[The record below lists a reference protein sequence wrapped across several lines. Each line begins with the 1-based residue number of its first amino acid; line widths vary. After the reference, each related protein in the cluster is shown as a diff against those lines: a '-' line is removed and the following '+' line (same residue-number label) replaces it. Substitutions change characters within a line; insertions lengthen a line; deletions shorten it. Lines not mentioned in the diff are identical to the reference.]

1 MRLATPAHTAPT
13 AGRGRITRPDMDA
26 LFQNAVKRMWWWMM
40 GISAKEDFT
49 VWQAELTND
58 PGYSQWLD
66 DLDSKTYQQQED
78 EMSLISKTG
87 ASDDFKLVPEGTHL
101 ARCYLMVDIG
111 LQETV
116 YGDKEKVVLGWE
128 IPEQLTDDGRPLII
142 YSTYT
147 NSMHEKSNLRRDIE
161 NWRGKKL
168 TDDESRAFDLRN
180 VLGHPCQ
187 LSIVHNENN
196 SRTYANVQAVTGIP
210 KGLPVAE
217 AVNDVICFDLDADG
231 DVSILPDWL
240 QRKVSDR
247 KSAETAEFVEA
258 VAESFDDDIPF

>member
-1 MRLATPAHTAPT
+1 MSSASQ
-13 AGRGRITRPDMDA
+13 DA
-26 LFQNAVKRMWWWMM
+26 WDDYQ
-40 GISAKEDFT
+40 E
-49 VWQAELTND
+49 ELSQD
-58 PGYSQWLD
+58 PGYEQWLD
-66 DLDSKTYQQQED
+66 DLDSKTHQQQQEE
-78 EMSLISKTG
+78 EMSLISKTEG
-87 ASDDFKLVPEGTHL
+87 SEGFKLVPEGTHL
-101 ARCYLMVDIG
+101 ARCYLMVDVG

-128 IPEQLTDDGRPLII
+128 IPEVQMDDGRPMII

-196 SRTYANVQAVTGIP
+196 SRTYANVAAVTGIP

-217 AVNDVICFDLDADG
+217 AINDVICFDLDAGD
-231 DVSILPDWL
+231 DVSILPEWL

-247 KSAETAEFVEA
+247 KSPATAEFVEA
-258 VAESFDDDIPF
+258 VEEFNDDIPF

>member
-1 MRLATPAHTAPT
+1 MSGASQ
-13 AGRGRITRPDMDA
+13 DA
-26 LFQNAVKRMWWWMM
+26 W
-40 GISAKEDFT
+40 DDY
-49 VWQAELTND
+49 QAELTND
-58 PGYSQWLD
+58 PGYEQWLD
-66 DLDSKTYQQQED
+66 DLDSKTHQQQQED
-78 EMSLISKTG
+78 EMSLISKTEG
-87 ASDDFKLVPEGTHL
+87 SEGFKLVPEGTHL
-101 ARCYLMVDIG
+101 ARCYLMVDVG

-128 IPEQLTDDGRPLII
+128 IPEQLTDDGRPMII

-161 NWRGKKL
+161 SWRGRKL
-168 TDDESRAFDLRN
+168 NEDESRAFDLRN

-187 LSIVHNENN
+187 LSVVHNENN

-217 AVNDVICFDLDADG
+217 AINDVICFDLDAGD
-231 DVSILPDWL
+231 DVSILPEWL

-247 KSAETAEFVEA
+247 KSPAFAEFVEA
-258 VAESFDDDIPF
+258 VEESFNDDIPF

>member
-1 MRLATPAHTAPT
+1 MSGASR
-13 AGRGRITRPDMDA
+13 DA
-26 LFQNAVKRMWWWMM
+26 WDDYQ
-40 GISAKEDFT
+40 S
-49 VWQAELTND
+49 ELTND

-66 DLDSKTYQQQED
+66 DLDSKTHQQQEQ

-87 ASDDFKLVPEGTHL
+87 SSEDFKLVPEGTHL

-111 LQETV
+111 LQETP

-161 NWRGKKL
+161 SWRGKKL
-168 TDDESRAFDLRN
+168 TEDESRAFDLRN

-217 AVNDVICFDLDADG
+217 AINDVVCFDLDAG
-231 DVSILPDWL
+231 DDASTLPEWL

-247 KSAETAEFVEA
+247 KSEETAESVEA

>member
-1 MRLATPAHTAPT
+1 MSGASR
-13 AGRGRITRPDMDA
+13 DA
-26 LFQNAVKRMWWWMM
+26 W
-40 GISAKEDFT
+40 DDY
-49 VWQAELTND
+49 QAELTND

-66 DLDSKTYQQQED
+66 DLDSKTHQQQEQ

-87 ASDDFKLVPEGTHL
+87 ASEDFKLVTEGTHL

-111 LQETV
+111 LQETP

-161 NWRGKKL
+161 SWRGKKL
-168 TDDESRAFDLRN
+168 TEDESRAFDLRA

-196 SRTYANVQAVTGIP
+196 NRMYANVQAVIGIP

-217 AVNDVICFDLDADG
+217 AINDVICFDLDADG

>member
-1 MRLATPAHTAPT
+1 MSSASH
-13 AGRGRITRPDMDA
+13 DA
-26 LFQNAVKRMWWWMM
+26 W
-40 GISAKEDFT
+40 DDY
-49 VWQAELTND
+49 QAELTND
-58 PGYSQWLD
+58 PDYGQWLD
-66 DLDSKTYQQQED
+66 DLDSKTYQQQQEE

-101 ARCYLMVDIG
+101 ARSYLMVDIG
-111 LQETV
+111 LQETA

-161 NWRGKKL
+161 SWRGRKL
-168 TDDESRAFDLRN
+168 TDDESKAFDLRN

-196 SRTYANVQAVTGIP
+196 GRMYANVQAVTGIP
-210 KGLPVAE
+210 KGLPVVE
-217 AVNDVICFDLDADG
+217 AVNDVICFDLDDDG
-231 DVSILPDWL
+231 DVSVLPEWL

-247 KSAETAEFVEA
+247 KSLAEAAESVEA
-258 VAESFDDDIPF
+258 VEEFNDDIPF

>member
-1 MRLATPAHTAPT
+1 MSGASQ
-13 AGRGRITRPDMDA
+13 DA
-26 LFQNAVKRMWWWMM
+26 W
-40 GISAKEDFT
+40 DDY
-49 VWQAELTND
+49 QAELTND

-240 QRKVSDR
+240 QRKVSYR
-247 KSAETAEFVEA
+247 KSAQTAEFVEA